1 MTTATLDR
9 TALSRLLPGAETL
22 SARPLPQGRFNACWH
37 LADSDRA
44 YLLKLN
50 DREGEAHL
58 RQMAAAM
65 SDARAGGV
73 AVPQVLRVGADP
85 DLGPFLLQE
94 WLDGRTFAEA
104 RQDNA
109 ITADLWP
116 RLGRQIA
123 LLHSIQPPRPL
134 VATPASRARH
144 LSDLLDGLRRHRL
157 IPTALAEAARQHG
170 LPLAEILGDQECVNT
185 HQDIHPDNILIRPG
199 GKIALLDF
207 DHATT
212 AEYASDFVKPDRWC
226 LPSAHDRQ
234 QMLDTYWQQRREVA
248 DPLFEQRLAFH
259 RLVITLSYFLYW
271 HGRDPTQL
279 PGCTAALRTE
289 LERT

>member
-1 MTTATLDR
+1 MTTAVLDH
-9 TALSRLLPGAETL
+9 TALSRLLPGAGTL
-22 SARPLPQGRFNACWH
+22 SAKPLPQGRFNACWH
-37 LADSDRA
+37 LTGVDRS

-50 DREGEAHL
+50 DREGETHL
-58 RQMAAAM
+58 RRMAAAM
-65 SDARAGGV
+65 SDAAASGV
-73 AVPQVLRVGADP
+73 AVPQVLRVGTDP

-104 RQDNA
+104 RQDDA
-109 ITADLWP
+109 IETDLWP
-116 RLGRQIA
+116 RLGHQIA
-123 LLHSIQPPRPL
+123 LLHSTQLAPPRT
-134 VATPASRARH
+134 ATPASRARQ
-144 LSDLLDGLRRHRL
+144 LADLLDGLRRRRL
-157 IPTALAEAARQHG
+157 IPTALAEATRRRG
-170 LPLAEILGDQECVNT
+170 LPLAEQLGNQECVNT
-185 HQDIHPDNILIRPG
+185 HQDIHPDNILLRPG
-199 GKIALLDF
+199 GKVALLDF
-207 DHATT
+207 DHGTT
-212 AEYASDFVKPDRWC
+212 AEAASDFVKLDRWC

-234 QMLDTYWQQRREVA
+234 QLLDAYWQQRGAPA

>member
-1 MTTATLDR
+1 MTTAALDH
-9 TALSRLLPGAETL
+9 TALGRLLPRAGTL
-22 SARPLPQGRFNACWH
+22 STRPLPQGRFNTCWH
-37 LADSDRA
+37 LADSGHA

-58 RQMAAAM
+58 HQMAAAM
-65 SDARAGGV
+65 SAARAGGV
-73 AVPQVLRVGADP
+73 AVPRVLRVGADP

-104 RQDNA
+104 RQDDA
-109 ITADLWP
+109 IEADLWP

-123 LLHSIQPPRPL
+123 LLHSIPPPRSL
-134 VATPASRARH
+134 MATPASRTRQLA
-144 LSDLLDGLRRHRL
+144 DLLDCLRGHRL
-157 IPTALAEAARQHG
+157 IPTALAEATRRRG
-170 LPLAEILGDQECVNT
+170 LPVAEQLGDLECVNT
-185 HQDIHPDNILIRPG
+185 HQDIHPDNILVRPG

-212 AEYASDFVKPDRWC
+212 AEYASDFVKLDRWC

-234 QMLDTYWQQRREVA
+234 QLLDAYWQQRGEPA

-279 PGCTAALRTE
+279 PGCTAALRNE

>member
-1 MTTATLDR
+1 MTTAVLDR
-9 TALSRLLPGAETL
+9 AAVSRLLPGAGTL
-22 SARPLPQGRFNACWH
+22 SARPLPQGRFNTCWH
-37 LADSDRA
+37 LTGADRS

-50 DREGEAHL
+50 NREGEAHL

-65 SDARAGGV
+65 SDAASSGV
-73 AVPQVLRVGADP
+73 AVPRVLRVGTDP
-85 DLGPFLLQE
+85 ALGPFLLQE

-104 RQDNA
+104 RQDDA
-109 ITADLWP
+109 IETDLWP
-116 RLGRQIA
+116 RLGHQIA
-123 LLHSIQPPRPL
+123 LLHSTQPAPPL
-134 VATPASRARH
+134 TATPASRARQ
-144 LSDLLDGLRRHRL
+144 LSDLVDALCLHRL
-157 IPTALAEAARQHG
+157 IPTPLAETTRRRG
-170 LPLAEILGDQECVNT
+170 LPLAEQLGHQECVNS

-212 AEYASDFVKPDRWC
+212 AEAASDFVKLDRWC
-226 LPSAHDRQ
+226 LPSAPDRQ
-234 QMLDTYWQQRREVA
+234 QLLDAYWQQRGEPA

-279 PGCTAALRTE
+279 PGCITALRTE

>member
-1 MTTATLDR
+1 MTTTTLDP
-9 TALSRLLPGAETL
+9 AAVNRLLPGLGTL
-22 SARPLPQGRFNACWH
+22 RARALPQGRFNTCWH
-37 LADSDRA
+37 LTGAGHS

-65 SDARAGGV
+65 SSAAAGGV
-73 AVPQVLRVGADP
+73 AVPQVLSVGTDP
-85 DLGPFLLQE
+85 SLGPFLLQE
-94 WLDGRTFAEA
+94 WLDGQTFAEA
-104 RQDNA
+104 RQGDA
-109 ITADLWP
+109 IETGVWP

-123 LLHSIQPPRPL
+123 LLHSTRPAPPL
-134 VATPASRARH
+134 MATPASRSRQ
-144 LSDLLDGLRRHRL
+144 LSGLLDDLRRHQL
-157 IPTALAEAARQHG
+157 IPPKLADVTRRQG
-170 LPLAEILGDQECVNT
+170 LPLAEQLGDQECVNT

-207 DHATT
+207 DHTNT
-212 AEYASDFVKPDRWC
+212 AEYASDFVKLDRWC
-226 LPSAHDRQ
+226 LPSAHDRE
-234 QMLDTYWQQRREVA
+234 QMLHAYWQQRGEPA
-248 DPLFEQRLAFH
+248 DPLFEQRFAFH

-279 PGCTAALRTE
+279 PGCTTALRTD